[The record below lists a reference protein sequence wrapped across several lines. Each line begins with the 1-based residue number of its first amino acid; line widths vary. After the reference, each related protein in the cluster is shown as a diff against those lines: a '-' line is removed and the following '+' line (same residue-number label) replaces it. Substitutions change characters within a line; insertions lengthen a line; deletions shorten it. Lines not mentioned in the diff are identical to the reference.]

1 MNLRENARKLKNN
14 KNYKDA
20 ITIYKELINNDKL
33 DKWLGWEYADCLKK
47 NNQIDEAIVVAK
59 RIYKE
64 NNDFK
69 YIKDLLSWL
78 VYEKY
83 FKNLDL
89 SKDNKKDI
97 EQLCRI
103 GSFILNITIQEKTV
117 PYEITVCK
125 IVKLLENISFENEI
139 KKYQTILKWI
149 EKLDINKLI
158 KTPIAIKTNNLK
170 NNEKASV
177 FEEIYYLKIK
187 CLFKIKNYNIAED
200 LSKKFLKEN
209 IKFHNDRDKWTKRL
223 IADCEW
229 NLNNKKESIKLLYE
243 LEKIFN
249 HWVIKYEIADK
260 EYKLGNLNSSLYYVS
275 KGILGNEPIEK
286 KKSLLKLQYKVL
298 SSIGKN
304 EESNYIQAY
313 YLSLGTEENN
323 IDIKKKILDIC
334 KSSIEVF
341 PERKYG
347 VISKILS
354 NNKAGFIQSGKESF
368 YFKKKNVL
376 SKNIEE
382 NNHVN
387 FKLINSFDVKKNKET
402 LEAVDII
409 VK

>member
-229 NLNNKKESIKLLYE
+229 NLNNKKECIKLLYE

-260 EYKLGNLNSSLYYVS
+260 EYKLGNVNSSLYYVS